1 MARFLSLAGRYDEAL
16 ELVEQAIDMAQQLG
30 DDELLGDALNT
41 RGVVRASVF
50 DSAWEADLTRS
61 LELGLRS
68 NSFRA
73 GRAYINL
80 GSTFVETAGDVAR
93 GEAVTREGLAFSE
106 RMGFS
111 WTALTWFRGNLADAT
126 YLRGAWPESLA
137 LAEQVVLGEPHYMQ
151 QVAFSIRAA
160 IRLARGDG
168 AGAAEDMK
176 RSLHDARAIRD
187 PQALDPALVA
197 SAEVAHR
204 NGDLAAAT
212 ELLEEL
218 GSPER
223 AGTWVVS
230 LALLLHD
237 LGRPAAVVLEKR
249 HTTRTPWFEAAVAI
263 ADGDFDRAADVLE
276 RTGARTFVA
285 AVRLRAAG
293 AYAAQGWSAGA
304 GEHIA
309 PALAFYREVGAT
321 AYVRGAEALLGKA
334 S

>member
-1 MARFLSLAGRYDEAL
+1 MTEAPTLGDVRGARERLAGVARETPLYPSETFSRLSGRQVLLKAENLQRTGSFKIRGAYNTIATLPPAEREA
-16 ELVEQAIDMAQQLG
+16 
-30 DDELLGDALNT
+30 
-41 RGVVRASVF
+41 GVVAASAGNHGQAV
-50 DSAWEADLTRS
+50 AWAAREA
-61 LELGLRS
+61 GI
-68 NSFRA
+68 
-73 GRAYINL
+73 G
-80 GSTFVETAGDVAR
+80 
-93 GEAVTREGLAFSE
+93 
-106 RMGFS
+106 
-111 WTALTWFRGNLADAT
+111 AT
-126 YLRGAWPESLA
+126 IF
-137 LAEQVVLGEPHYMQ
+137 MQ

-160 IRLARGDG
+160 IRLASGDG

-197 SAEVAHR
+197 SAEVAYR
-204 NGDLAAAT
+204 NGDLAAAN

-223 AGTWVVS
+223 AGTWVVT

-237 LGRPAAVVLEKR
+237 LGRPAAVLVEKR

-263 ADGDFDRAADVLE
+263 ADGDFDRAVDVLE

-285 AVRLRAAG
+285 AVRLRASV
-293 AYAAQGWSAGA
+293 AYAAQGRSAGA

-321 AYVRGAEALLGKA
+321 AYVREAEALLAKA